1 MKYFQQC
8 LTSAPF
14 HLGRS
19 SSAPAA
25 RPFTNLSAGGQ
36 VAAPCVWS
44 CEAAFWWLHPEGSDP
59 HGRAAASPQGGRGGA
74 AGEAL
79 WGALC
84 GEPHFGEQRQ
94 RATCCRDQHWVFF
107 FFQQFWRVR
116 GSLPWPPLGGRSCC
130 WSSVQGPRAQRC
142 EAPLAP
148 RLGQQRSAPGPDPA
162 RQSAHGNACAWT
174 FWALSHGFRKH
185 PVYKRCSVNV

>member
-1 MKYFQQC
+1 MKYFQRC

-94 RATCCRDQHWVFF
+94 RATCCRDQHCFF
-107 FFQQFWRVR
+107 FF
-116 GSLPWPPLGGRSCC
+116 LPTILESQREPPLASPGGKELLLELCAGPQGTALRGTARTTPGAATLSSRARSCPAIC
-130 WSSVQGPRAQRC
+130 TWKC
-142 EAPLAP
+142 LCLDL
-148 RLGQQRSAPGPDPA
+148 LGFESRFS
-162 RQSAHGNACAWT
+162 
-174 FWALSHGFRKH
+174 
-185 PVYKRCSVNV
+185 

>member
-1 MKYFQQC
+1 MKYFQRC

-44 CEAAFWWLHPEGSDP
+44 CEAAFWWLRPEGSDP

-107 FFQQFWRVR
+107 SSNNF
-116 GSLPWPPLGGRSCC
+116 GESEGASPGLPWGEGAAAGALCR
-130 WSSVQGPRAQRC
+130 
-142 EAPLAP
+142 
-148 RLGQQRSAPGPDPA
+148 APGPSAARHRSHHAWGSNAQLPGQILPGNLHMEMLVLGPA
-162 RQSAHGNACAWT
+162 G
-174 FWALSHGFRKH
+174 L
-185 PVYKRCSVNV
+185 